1 MDDGGATG
9 DEPSIAGAGVAT
21 SSTTTSTEPGRPQE
35 SARRSSRRSLLS
47 SSLVRSLDL
56 AVSGVL
62 IVAVAGVVTTLLSII
77 GTAIPADQATGSY
90 GLEAPIVANGPSVA
104 ELWYQMLGSL
114 GGWIL
119 VTVGVM
125 LLIVQPV
132 MEAVRR
138 ATPSRGLAVL
148 AAVAAVA
155 VAGVGFGVLA
165 MLGNLPWMV
174 VTGSVPNTSGSA
186 FVFLVF
192 GLVVYGIPVLIVA
205 AVIVLL
211 TFVIGRRRVRIVTTV
226 LAGLVVVAVIVASTG
241 AFRPPPA
248 QAVAAAQRTEA
259 IDGFTD
265 ALADVDGVADIDVDG
280 HGATVTMS
288 LDAGVGQVLAAASA
302 AKRVG
307 DDLQGI
313 AIVVIQREPDPTS
326 PAQQQDPP
334 RGPWRVQLVPSDRS
348 IDEIADQLQR
358 LMLTE
363 RLQVDIDVDAAD
375 GTPRVTVF
383 SMQALPA
390 AVRELR
396 ELYPDGA
403 SYSVPDRF
411 SMVDDP
417 SELSPAMVDAILA
430 VVEAYPGVEIEVTT
444 QPKLWI
450 TDVTPEQGA
459 AIVTILQNPA
469 LAGTSP
475 SGYPLDYSIS
485 TSGPD
490 QDLEGTFG

>member
-1 MDDGGATG
+1 MADRGATR
-9 DEPSIAGAGVAT
+9 DEPSVAGADVAT
-21 SSTTTSTEPGRPQE
+21 PSTSLTAPGRPQE
-35 SARRSSRRSLLS
+35 STRRSLQS

-56 AVSGVL
+56 AVSAVL
-62 IVAVAGVVTTLLSII
+62 IVAVAGIVTTLLSII

-90 GLEAPIVANGPSVA
+90 GMEAPIVANGPSVA

-119 VTVGVM
+119 VAVGVM

-132 MEAVRR
+132 VELIRR
-138 ATPSRGLAVL
+138 ATPSRGLVAL
-148 AAVAAVA
+148 RAAAAVA
-155 VAGVGFGVLA
+155 VAGSGFGVLMMPGSELWTA
-165 MLGNLPWMV
+165 VFGGSTGTLGSTLM
-174 VTGSVPNTSGSA
+174 
-186 FVFLVF
+186 FLVF
-192 GLVVYGIPVLIVA
+192 GLVAYGVPVLIA
-205 AVIVLL
+205 AAIIALL
-211 TFVIGRRRVRIVTTV
+211 TAVIGRRRVRIVTQV
-226 LAGLVVVAVIVASTG
+226 LAVLVVVAVIVASTG

-326 PAQQQDPP
+326 QAQQQDPP

-363 RLQVDIDVDAAD
+363 RLQVDIDVDVAD

-383 SMQALPA
+383 SMEALPA

-403 SYSVPDRF
+403 SYSVQDRF

-459 AIVTILQNPA
+459 VIVAILQNPA

-475 SGYPLDYSIS
+475 SGYPVDYSIS